1 MYTIH
6 GTAGVNIH
14 TYVNTTATVTT
25 TLVQDVVDFTH
36 TVALGAVKAV
46 VFIGVSSH

>member
-6 GTAGVNIH
+6 GTVRVNIH

-25 TLVQDVVDFTH
+25 TLVQDFTH
-36 TVALGAVKAV
+36 TVALGAVKV
-46 VFIGVSSH
+46 YRGVLTLGSPD